1 MLPVIERVARVRRE
15 GADIWTLEIEPAA
28 GFDFQPGQFNMLYA
42 LGVGEAAISISGDPA
57 ERGRLIHTIRD
68 VGRVSEALRRLKPG
82 DPIGVRGPYGVGW
95 PVDEAAGADVVIIA
109 GGLGL
114 APLRP
119 AIYRFFAERPR
130 FGRLVLLVGM
140 RQPDDILFQRE
151 LERWRRRLDIDLQ
164 VTVDHAGGDWRGS
177 VGVVTT
183 LIPRAAFDPAH
194 TIALIC
200 GPEVMMRF
208 AIAGLAR
215 LGRAGERYVCLDG
228 AQHEVRH
235 RPMRPLPVRPDL
247 HLPGWAGVHLRPL
260 RADLQPAGDL
270 KWLRLSANR
279 SSQSGSSPPA
289 TAASC
294 PSSIARTSCSLSPG
308 RSSIA
313 YFLEATRA
321 EVAGPYDLSL
331 VEGSITTRS

>member
-1 MLPVIERVARVRRE
+1 MRWGSARPRSRS
-15 GADIWTLEIEPAA
+15 
-28 GFDFQPGQFNMLYA
+28 
-42 LGVGEAAISISGDPA
+42 AAIRPSAGAS
-57 ERGRLIHTIRD
+57 IHTIRD

-183 LIPRAAFDPAH
+183 LIPRARNSVMPAWGGRLDPT
-194 TIALIC
+194 TIKSLALY
-200 GPEVMMRF
+200 VHS
-208 AIAGLAR
+208 
-215 LGRAGERYVCLDG
+215 LGGG
-228 AQHEVRH
+228 Q
-235 RPMRPLPVRPDL
+235 
-247 HLPGWAGVHLRPL
+247 
-260 RADLQPAGDL
+260 
-270 KWLRLSANR
+270 
-279 SSQSGSSPPA
+279 
-289 TAASC
+289 
-294 PSSIARTSCSLSPG
+294 
-308 RSSIA
+308 
-313 YFLEATRA
+313 
-321 EVAGPYDLSL
+321 
-331 VEGSITTRS
+331 